1 LKKLRQHWE
10 TTAEDWQQDNRQLLW
25 RQHSDAVNLALVQN
39 WWPDKPVESVLKTDL
54 FDEAFGDGL
63 HPFIDSNAKSICGI
77 DISAAIVTEVRKKY
91 PEMQTAVAD
100 VRRLPFKNDK
110 FDLIISNSTLDHF
123 KTARDISVAV
133 DELYRVLRPGGQMVL
148 TLDNLRNPMIALRHI
163 LPFRLLNSM
172 GVVPYFVGTTFG
184 PRGLLKMVRQARFQV
199 IDTASLLHCPR
210 VVAVAIAGVLQRHA
224 KRPAQQ
230 RFLRRLMAFEKLS
243 CLPTHSFTGHFVAVK
258 VVK

>member
-1 LKKLRQHWE
+1 LNKLRQHWE
-10 TTAEDWQQDNRQLLW
+10 TTAEDWQQDHRQALW
-25 RQHSDAVNLALVQN
+25 RQHSDAVNLALLQS

-63 HPFIDSNAKSICGI
+63 HSFIGSNARSINGI
-77 DISAAIVTEVRKKY
+77 DISTTIVAKARRKC
-91 PEMQTAVAD
+91 PEIQAAVAD

-123 KTARDISVAV
+123 KTARDINIAV

-163 LPFRLLNSM
+163 LPFRLLNSI
-172 GVVPYFVGTTFG
+172 GVVPYFVGTTLG
-184 PRGLLKMVRQARFQV
+184 PRRLCKMVRQAGFQV
-199 IDTASLLHCPR
+199 IDMSSIMHCPR
-210 VVAVAIAGVLQRHA
+210 VVAVAIAGLLQRHA
-224 KRPAQQ
+224 ERPAQQ

-243 CLPTHSFTGHFVAVK
+243 CLPTHSITGHFVAVK
-258 VVK
+258 TVK